1 VYYLREINKG
11 EKMKEK
17 YLSLTND
24 FDSLNDFVDSLTQA
38 QKIEL
43 REALEAEK
51 SDKLIMPLYYDYENQ
66 RYF

>member
-1 VYYLREINKG
+1 
-11 EKMKEK
+11 MKEQ
-17 YLSLTND
+17 YLSLVTD
-24 FDSLNDFVDSLTQA
+24 FNALNDFVDNLSKD

-66 RYF
+66 CYF

>member
-1 VYYLREINKG
+1 
-11 EKMKEK
+11 MKEQ
-17 YLSLTND
+17 YLNLVND
-24 FDSLNDFVDSLTQA
+24 FNSLNDFVDSLTQA

-66 RYF
+66 KYF

>member
-1 VYYLREINKG
+1 
-11 EKMKEK
+11 MKEK
-17 YLSLTND
+17 YLSLVDD
-24 FDSLNDFVDSLTQA
+24 FDALNDFVDSLNQS

-66 RYF
+66 CYF

>member
-24 FDSLNDFVDSLTQA
+24 FDSLNDFVDSLSQA

>member
-1 VYYLREINKG
+1 VYHLGELNKG

-24 FDSLNDFVDSLTQA
+24 FDSLNDFVDGLTQA

>member
-1 VYYLREINKG
+1 
-11 EKMKEK
+11 MKEK
-17 YLSLTND
+17 YLSLVEN
-24 FDSLNDFVDSLTQA
+24 FDALNDFVDELSKD

-66 RYF
+66 CYF

>member
-1 VYYLREINKG
+1 
-11 EKMKEK
+11 MKEK

-24 FDSLNDFVDSLTQA
+24 FNALNDFVDGLTKE
-38 QKIEL
+38 QKIAL

-66 RYF
+66 VYF